1 MEQLCKVHA
10 VRAIDEFTL
19 RFQSRAWA
27 RRGLPSKLMKAGIDI
42 PTILAVYNQSM
53 SGVDRHDAL
62 VVLQERVLPEDVL
75 R

>member
-10 VRAIDEFTL
+10 VRAIDESTL

-27 RRGLPSKLMKAGIDI
+27 RRGLPSKPMKAGIEI
-42 PTILAVYNQSM
+42 PSIFADYNQSY
-53 SGVDRHDAL
+53 SGVDRADAF